1 MNLTSVTQQLTSS
14 VSENSVS
21 TTDLKAI
28 KDRIKQ
34 LRANGSGTTTQSKS
48 ETDTVQISSTGTD
61 LSRASSA
68 SSGSESMVATTDTRS
83 EERKISSGG
92 IDNVMSRYKEAQNF
106 MAQIEHESINSTA

>member
-1 MNLTSVTQQLTSS
+1 MNLTSVNQQLTSS

-48 ETDTVQISSTGTD
+48 ESDTVQISSTGTN
-61 LSRASSA
+61 LSKATSA
-68 SSGSESMVATTDTRS
+68 SGSESMVATTDVRS
-83 EERKISSGG
+83 DERRISSGG
-92 IDNVMSRYKEAQNF
+92 IDNVMARYKEAQDF
-106 MAQIEHESINSTA
+106 MAQIEHESINSTV